1 MYIWTNGKKKQKKH
15 VPAGIQICC
24 TISYLPTQADEEVAP
39 EYLVVL
45 PEPHGEHTS
54 LLGLL
59 WYVPFGQTEHDV
71 ESDMEPQ
78 GHGPKIK
85 KDKLIEQ
92 KLFQ

>member
-1 MYIWTNGKKKQKKH
+1 MEKKKQKKH

-54 LLGLL
+54 LLGL
-59 WYVPFGQTEHDV
+59 P
-71 ESDMEPQ
+71 
-78 GHGPKIK
+78 
-85 KDKLIEQ
+85 
-92 KLFQ
+92 